1 MCIGARDGSH
11 IPIRG
16 SYGNRKL
23 LWCFKGFYS
32 LVLQIV
38 AKGCFRVLLFTS
50 ESLITAVNSIT
61 MACCILHNICIFRE
75 VTFRY
80 EWILSRKHI
89 HFQKNNEEDD
99 VDIIQRNSAAGNDA
113 KAVRNALTNFFEAQM

>member
-1 MCIGARDGSH
+1 
-11 IPIRG
+11 
-16 SYGNRKL
+16 
-23 LWCFKGFYS
+23 
-32 LVLQIV
+32 
-38 AKGCFRVLLFTS
+38 
-50 ESLITAVNSIT
+50 

-89 HFQKNNEEDD
+89 HFQENNEEDD